1 MRQTPRLD
9 KFYISALYLVRLSFQ
24 SVLGKFVGGFC
35 ALVGVFTITLP
46 IPIVVNSFAG
56 FYKNTLMRNEVNS
69 KKRERLKSE
78 RHKWRKELQESVT
91 RGEISSETV
100 NKNN

>member
-1 MRQTPRLD
+1 MLPKIMDCT
-9 KFYISALYLVRLSFQ
+9 VT
-24 SVLGKFVGGFC
+24 VFVVGSFC

-78 RHKWRKELQESVT
+78 RHKWRQELHESVT
-91 RGEISSETV
+91 SGEISPEEV
-100 NKNN
+100 REII